1 MASFLNA
8 KIDPAFSWEDACWI
22 CELWPKMVE
31 SAGGASEGASV
42 LIKGVVRPDDAR
54 RAVAECGFTGI
65 WISNHGGRQLETAPA
80 PIEVLPA
87 IRAAV
92 GREVPI
98 VLDGGVRRGH
108 HVVKALALGADTVAV
123 GRPYLYG
130 LGAGGVNG
138 VRKAMDLL
146 AKEVET
152 TMGLLGVGSVRELR
166 ETGTE
171 LVARRGQL
179 PLSRP

>member
-1 MASFLNA
+1 M
-8 KIDPAFSWEDACWI
+8 
-22 CELWPKMVE
+22 
-31 SAGGASEGASV
+31 
-42 LIKGVVRPDDAR
+42 
-54 RAVAECGFTGI
+54 
-65 WISNHGGRQLETAPA
+65 
-80 PIEVLPA
+80 
-87 IRAAV
+87 
-92 GREVPI
+92 
-98 VLDGGVRRGH
+98 
-108 HVVKALALGADTVAV
+108 